1 MYLIDTD
8 VLSALRRRDRNVA
21 VAHWAAS
28 IAPHDLHI
36 SVATVNEVEHGIQRL
51 KSRDPA
57 HAESLTIWINKVIAE
72 FGERALPV
80 TVPIARRWACI
91 SATLGY
97 DDLDLAIAA
106 TALEHNLVV
115 VTRNVR
121 DFTRTG
127 AAIYDPFEGKTY
139 SAKKV

>member
-8 VLSALRRRDRNVA
+8 VLSALRRRDRNVV
-21 VAHWAAS
+21 VAHWAAT

-36 SVATVNEVEHGIQRL
+36 SVATVNEVEQGIQRQ
-51 KSRDPA
+51 KSRDLA

-72 FGERALPV
+72 FGERALPI
-80 TVPIARRWACI
+80 TVPIARRWARI
-91 SATLGY
+91 SAALGY

-106 TALEHNLVV
+106 TALEHDLVV

-121 DFTRTG
+121 DFTKTG

-139 SAKKV
+139 NAKKA